1 MYKCDTLFWPRHA
14 LNSLVE
20 SEAVWAIPTPGLK
33 RRTSSPQGGQGS
45 VTRHRTG
52 RFTWGGLSTH
62 SGRWSTL
69 GRPAMGQSY
78 VAPSIH
84 SGRHTESYATHCIQ
98 FPPNKSPLLGLI
110 AQQSPPMRSIP
121 VKGGGCPLLQFSTG
135 PQQPRGGALG
145 LFLEQW
151 LKRES
156 PPMAATR
163 SSGLFGWLLCTSSCF
178 VEHQVIK

>member
-1 MYKCDTLFWPRHA
+1 MYKCDTLFRPRHA

-20 SEAVWAIPTPGLK
+20 SEAVWATPTPGLK
-33 RRTSSPQGGQGS
+33 RRRTWRPQGGQGS

-84 SGRHTESYATHCIQ
+84 SGRHTESYATHSIQ
-98 FPPNKSPLLGLI
+98 FPPNKSPRSRLD
-110 AQQSPPMRSIP
+110 SPTKSADAIYSCQR
-121 VKGGGCPLLQFSTG
+121 
-135 PQQPRGGALG
+135 R
-145 LFLEQW
+145 W
-151 LKRES
+151 LPAAAVFNGS
-156 PPMAATR
+156 AATAR
-163 SSGLFGWLLCTSSCF
+163 RGPWPIFRAEVEAREPANGCHEVIRTVWLATLHIQLFC
-178 VEHQVIK
+178 

>member
-1 MYKCDTLFWPRHA
+1 MRYAVLATPRHA

-20 SEAVWAIPTPGLK
+20 SEAVWATSTPGLK
-33 RRTSSPQGGQGS
+33 RRTWLAPPGGPRVGYQASNRS
-45 VTRHRTG
+45 VY
-52 RFTWGGLSTH
+52 
-62 SGRWSTL
+62 L
-69 GRPAMGQSY
+69 GR
-78 VAPSIH
+78 VE
-84 SGRHTESYATHCIQ
+84 HTQWQMVDPWQACHGVELCRPQHPFWSPYRVM
-98 FPPNKSPLLGLI
+98 PPTVSSSCQINLPVLGLI

-145 LFLEQW
+145 LFLEQR

-156 PPMAATR
+156 QPMAATR

-178 VEHQVIK
+178 VEHQVSK